1 MKYDELIGKLR
12 GCENYRCDDCE
23 LGRGEFCSPILMEKA
38 ADAIEELLGV
48 IQRQKEMINATAYL
62 PLYQKPKWISVE
74 EKIPDFEGAVLCMRK
89 SHIRVGLS
97 YQEILYFDCD
107 DQWFKDMFRDF
118 FVEEGCITQLKSRLL
133 SNIAWIEVVEV
144 AQLSLMK

>member
-1 MKYDELIGKLR
+1 MKYEILLNQLRDPIRLGFCTESDAVLIK
-12 GCENYRCDDCE
+12 E
-23 LGRGEFCSPILMEKA
+23 A

-74 EKIPDFEGAVLCMRK
+74 EKLPDFEGAVLCMRK

-97 YQEILYFDCD
+97 YQEILYFDYD
-107 DQWFKDMFRDF
+107 DQWFKDMFSDF
-118 FVEEGCITQLKSRLL
+118 FVEEGCITHWMPLPEPPK
-133 SNIAWIEVVEV
+133 EETDG
-144 AQLSLMK
+144 